1 MTGDSE
7 PPGSQ
12 APGWL
17 KTRHPNADT
26 GGVKGL
32 EKLTSIR
39 LAEVLTQKG
48 VIPAD
53 VITEALYIQ
62 DKLGEGFVDVLVSSG
77 HISEWD
83 LARVV
88 VESFQL
94 PFILAGN
101 YQVSDEARSKLP
113 KEEFF
118 KHLIVP
124 LDTFGDIL
132 TVSMPVLT
140 TAETLLKLEATYDVE
155 IFPYVGLISEN
166 KRVLAGEFSEFKA
179 WHKQFTEERERRS
192 NQAAQAKP
200 SAASG
205 DAKGDWADLFDDADE
220 AVRNSIKGG

>member
-1 MTGDSE
+1 M
-7 PPGSQ
+7 
-12 APGWL
+12 
-17 KTRHPNADT
+17 
-26 GGVKGL
+26 KGL

-62 DKLGEGFVDVLVSSG
+62 DKLGEGFVDVLAGSG

-88 VESFQL
+88 VENFQL
-94 PFILAGN
+94 PFFLAGN
-101 YQVSDEARSKLP
+101 YQIADEARTKLP

-118 KHLIVP
+118 KHLLVP
-124 LDTFGDIL
+124 LDCFGDIL

-140 TAETLLKLEATYDVE
+140 TSETLLNLESTYGVE

-166 KRVLAGEFSEFKA
+166 KKVLTAEFAEFKD
-179 WHKQFTEERERRS
+179 WYQEFTEERERKS
-192 NQAAQAKP
+192 KDP
-200 SAASG
+200 EVIVASG
-205 DAKGDWADLFDDADE
+205 PPVVSAEVAGDSGDWENLFDDADE
-220 AVRNSIKGG
+220 AVRNSIKEIDD

>member
-1 MTGDSE
+1 
-7 PPGSQ
+7 
-12 APGWL
+12 
-17 KTRHPNADT
+17 
-26 GGVKGL
+26 VKGL

-48 VIPAD
+48 VIPSD

-62 DKLGEGFVDVLVSSG
+62 DKMGEGFVDVLVSSG

-88 VESFQL
+88 VENFQL

-101 YQVSDEARSKLP
+101 YQVSDEARARVP

-118 KHLIVP
+118 KHLLVP
-124 LDTFGDIL
+124 LDTFGNIL

-140 TAETLLKLEATYDVE
+140 TSETLLKLESTYDVE

-166 KRVLAGEFSEFKA
+166 KRVLTTEFTDFKA
-179 WHKQFTEERERRS
+179 WHEKFKEERDRKS
-192 NQAAQAKP
+192 NQAARTDPAQAED
-200 SAASG
+200 SNG
-205 DAKGDWADLFDDADE
+205 GWANLFDDADE
-220 AVRNSIKGG
+220 AVRNSIKGS